1 MSEKRKNI
9 YFLTPVLLAVFMFAS
24 NFLNTQLFKFGEL
37 NFAVWFVL
45 SVFSFACG
53 WLIDK
58 TLNWKFGGRIVFAV
72 TVATTIISVGLI
84 SFFREYFGT
93 SDLLTENLII
103 YSLRNVVLGCMGFFG
118 MSVAE
123 VILLQKQIANNE
135 QVLDAYDKM
144 VLSAKREAELELRET
159 RVKADLLIKEAE
171 FQAKKALEKKEKI
184 ERELK
189 EFIQIEKE
197 LIKKY
202 EDK

>member
-1 MSEKRKNI
+1 
-9 YFLTPVLLAVFMFAS
+9 
-24 NFLNTQLFKFGEL
+24 
-37 NFAVWFVL
+37 
-45 SVFSFACG
+45 
-53 WLIDK
+53 
-58 TLNWKFGGRIVFAV
+58 
-72 TVATTIISVGLI
+72 
-84 SFFREYFGT
+84 
-93 SDLLTENLII
+93 
-103 YSLRNVVLGCMGFFG
+103 